1 MASPSQGTSGGPAA
15 ARMSA
20 LYRAA
25 TLGVGFG
32 QDWVDEI
39 SKRLRPGETVLL
51 TTAARTE
58 YDVQSA
64 GVVTFRGGGIGLKLL
79 GLLVLTDGRA
89 ILFAKRPL
97 HGFVVQEFP
106 YDAVT
111 MVEEMRGWT
120 SSGMRIHAASAVRD
134 LDLMPK
140 DDVPQAVQILQERMD
155 AARRTRQ
162 APPTAPSAGP
172 SPLEALKLRLAR
184 GEISPEEYERLR
196 KLLE

>member
-1 MASPSQGTSGGPAA
+1 MTSPSQPTSGGPAA
-15 ARMSA
+15 PRMSA

-32 QDWVDEI
+32 QDWIDEI
-39 SKRLRPGETVLL
+39 SKRLRPNETIVL
-51 TTAARTE
+51 TTAARAE

-64 GVVTFRGGGIGLKLL
+64 GVLTFRGGGIGVKLL
-79 GLLVLTDGRA
+79 GLLVLTEERA

-97 HGFVVQEFP
+97 HGFVVQEFH
-106 YDAVT
+106 YNGIT

-140 DDVPQAVQILQERMD
+140 DDVPQALRLIHERID
-155 AARRTRQ
+155 AARQARQ
-162 APPTAPSAGP
+162 TPPAAQSTPPTA
-172 SPLEALKLRLAR
+172 LDALKLRLAK
-184 GEISPEEYERLR
+184 GEVTPEEYERLR